1 MEKLKILISSYLLFF
16 CFNILQ
22 SQNVLK
28 YDLGDYIF
36 QAQTQS
42 PKFKLA
48 EQKKKINSFQYLTY
62 KSDLKP
68 QISFYGNVPV
78 YNKEYA
84 SVIQPD
90 GTINFLPIMQNN
102 SNIGLSLSQK
112 IMFSGGDISLNTDFR
127 RFDDFQTKYTQYNG
141 NPLYIRLNQPLFGIN
156 NLKWQSKIEPLKL
169 EESNREFAQ
178 DMEKIAQECVKTYF
192 DALEA
197 QESII
202 VSNDNLNITS
212 DNYLIEQ
219 GRIRL
224 GTTSEDKLLQME
236 LQKLNNEQSL
246 EKAKYDYQIALL
258 NFKSLLGKRDS
269 LDYKFSLPDVIPV
282 FSVNLNDAINS
293 AKNNRSEFIEFK
305 RKKIEADRDLAIAKS
320 AKLQVNLF
328 ASFGYNWATEYI
340 GSIYSN
346 AQNQQKLSIGFNIP
360 IIDWGR
366 RSAAISTAKSSE
378 TLTEYNNQIDE
389 IYIVQE
395 LTTLV
400 KNISLL
406 RGNILLASKTDTVA
420 QKRYKISNQLFQIGK
435 VSVSELQIAQTE
447 KDNARKYYISSI
459 REFWNAFF
467 LLRRLTLYDFVK
479 NTIILHK

>member
-1 MEKLKILISSYLLFF
+1 
-16 CFNILQ
+16 
-22 SQNVLK
+22 
-28 YDLGDYIF
+28 
-36 QAQTQS
+36 
-42 PKFKLA
+42 
-48 EQKKKINSFQYLTY
+48 
-62 KSDLKP
+62 
-68 QISFYGNVPV
+68 
-78 YNKEYA
+78 
-84 SVIQPD
+84 
-90 GTINFLPIMQNN
+90 
-102 SNIGLSLSQK
+102 
-112 IMFSGGDISLNTDFR
+112 
-127 RFDDFQTKYTQYNG
+127 
-141 NPLYIRLNQPLFGIN
+141 
-156 NLKWQSKIEPLKL
+156 
-169 EESNREFAQ
+169 
-178 DMEKIAQECVKTYF
+178 MEKIAQECVKTYF